1 MQQVFDVLQQDQRN
15 QAVAERP
22 DAAEGQIGGF
32 GERAIRST
40 DSLGSTIAL
49 DTAENMQTVIEGLR
63 RRVDNGRVPESEREE
78 LIEVLD
84 AVESSGF
91 DPAARAST
99 LAALQRLTASYD
111 RMAQRQAE
119 YHAWRAETEA
129 ERAEIEAARA
139 EIEAEA
145 LQQTAEYK
153 AA

>member
-129 ERAEIEAARA
+129 ERAEIEAARWWKA
-139 EIEAEA
+139 ERVA
-145 LQQTAEYK
+145 T
-153 AA
+153 